1 MIKLLIFLIVAL
13 EIADGFL
20 TYSAVGKNWVQEANP
35 LFHDTAGSG
44 NFLIMKVLGAFLSA
58 LLLWLVYKRFPKVS
72 YIACTGITLFYTAVC
87 SWNMSILF
95 RFSLL

>member
-1 MIKLLIFLIVAL
+1 MIKPIISLIVAL
-13 EIADGFL
+13 EIMDGFL
-20 TYSAVGKNWVQEANP
+20 TYSAVGKNWVREANP

-44 NFLIMKVLGAFLSA
+44 NFLIMKVLGALLSA

-72 YIACTGITLFYTAVC
+72 FIAGTGIMLFYTAVC

-95 RFSLL
+95 RFNLL